1 MSRYTM
7 SIQEILQS
15 VAGNEDLWTP
25 DQMYEYASQAL
36 FGEEVN
42 FISDEYRKH
51 FITAFAYHYFLEEI
65 GLETFGLWRMR
76 LAGRIYE
83 NYEYIN
89 HVYDLIGKEIFSQYS
104 VKHKAGKSSDNGN
117 TSKSGNNT
125 SGIKI
130 ENTGSSSG
138 KSDSTGKDNSN
149 TTNDLHSVT
158 TYDSQQ
164 KNTGTTTNK
173 STGSV
178 TDSHTGTDVVS
189 DTGTTNNEHTG
200 TDKVNNTGTIETSHT
215 GKDTATDTGNV
226 RDDLNE
232 VTITSDTPMGDLEN
246 MIHSPHTSAA
256 GTGVDYA
263 TNAGTEYNY
272 MSDASEHDYTNVQTN
287 NNSQETIYD
296 TTDTQTDN
304 TESATTYNSTQL
316 QTDDRE
322 QTSTYNSQ
330 TEQSR
335 DTTDTQLDDT
345 TSAHTGSDS
354 EANTGTQT
362 VAATSE
368 DHATSSEQHSDV
380 TSTNKVDV
388 ISESGTVANEHA
400 DSEDS
405 NDYSVTYD
413 MILRMEPLMRKI
425 WDLFDSLFMQL
436 L

>member
-1 MSRYTM
+1 MSRYTL

-15 VAGNEDLWTP
+15 TAGNEDLWTTE
-25 DQMYEYASQAL
+25 QMYGYASSAL
-36 FGEEVN
+36 FGDEVN

-65 GLETFGLWRMR
+65 GLETYGLWRMR
-76 LAGRIYE
+76 LAGKIYE

-89 HVYDLIGKEIFSQYS
+89 HVYDLIGKDIFAQYS
-104 VKHKAGKSSDNGN
+104 VKHKKGMASENGS
-117 TSKSGNNT
+117 TLKSGNNT
-125 SGIKI
+125 SDRKI
-130 ENTGSSSG
+130 ENNGTSSG
-138 KSDSTGKDNSN
+138 KSDSTGKDDSK
-149 TTNDLHSVT
+149 TTNDLHFVT

-200 TDKVNNTGTIETSHT
+200 TDKVKNTGTIETSHT

-226 RDDLNE
+226 RNDLNE

-246 MIHSPHTSAA
+246 MIHSPHISAG

-263 TNAGTEYNY
+263 THAGTQYNY
-272 MSDASEHDYTNVQTN
+272 MSGAIEHDYTNVQTN
-287 NNSQETIYD
+287 NNSQEIDYD
-296 TTDTQTDN
+296 TTDKQRDN

-316 QTDDRE
+316 QSDDRK
-322 QTSTYNSQ
+322 QTSTYNTQNVQ
-330 TEQSR
+330 TR

-345 TSAHTGSDS
+345 TSARTGSDS
-354 EANTGTQT
+354 ETNTGTHT
-362 VAATSE
+362 VADRSE
-368 DHATSSEQHSDV
+368 DHATSSEEHSDV
-380 TSTNKVDV
+380 TSTRKVDV
-388 ISESGTVANEHA
+388 ISESGTKVNAHEGT
-400 DSEDS
+400 EDVE
-405 NDYSVTYD
+405 DYTVTYD
-413 MILRMEPLMRKI
+413 MILRMEPMMRKI
-425 WDLFDSLFMQL
+425 WNLFDSLFMQL